1 VAIARLT
8 EDGALLLSAESLCF
22 KSWTSFQLFLTIF
35 AQGCGVAGYGID
47 WAVISG
53 INAYPAWYNY
63 SGVASSGVTFGTI
76 SALMNIGNFR
86 EAPFMSFAD
95 TNRSKGHQFRWECTC
110 YSNRSHT
117 SLYSQHVHVV
127 SYLP

>member
-22 KSWTSFQLFLTIF
+22 KSWTSFQLFLTMF

-53 INAYPAWYNY
+53 INAYPAWYTY
-63 SGVASSGVTFGTI
+63 FGVASSGVTFGTI
-76 SALMNIGNFR
+76 NALMNIGNFR
-86 EAPFMSFAD
+86 ETPFMSFAD
-95 TNRSKGHQFRWECTC
+95 TIGRSGINFVGNTIVIATALIQAFTLNM
-110 YSNRSHT
+110 SM
-117 SLYSQHVHVV
+117 L
-127 SYLP
+127 